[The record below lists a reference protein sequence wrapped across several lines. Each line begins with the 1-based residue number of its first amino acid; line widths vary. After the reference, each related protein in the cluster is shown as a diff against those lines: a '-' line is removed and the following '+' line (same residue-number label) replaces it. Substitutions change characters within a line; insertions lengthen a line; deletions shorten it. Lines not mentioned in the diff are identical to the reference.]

1 MADFL
6 AAGRVNTPDAGLDE
20 TLVDTIHRTVLARLF
35 WEDRAFISS
44 TNLKGT
50 FSIRMCIVNHTTTW
64 DDVRGTLEA
73 IERFGAEA
81 LDPQRA

>member
-1 MADFL
+1 M
-6 AAGRVNTPDAGLDE
+6 NTPDASLDE
-20 TLVDTIHRTVLARLF
+20 PSVDKINRNLLARLF

-50 FSIRMCIVNHTTTW
+50 FSLRMCIVNHTTTW
-64 DDVRGTLEA
+64 DDVRETLEA

-81 LDPQRA
+81 LDARQA